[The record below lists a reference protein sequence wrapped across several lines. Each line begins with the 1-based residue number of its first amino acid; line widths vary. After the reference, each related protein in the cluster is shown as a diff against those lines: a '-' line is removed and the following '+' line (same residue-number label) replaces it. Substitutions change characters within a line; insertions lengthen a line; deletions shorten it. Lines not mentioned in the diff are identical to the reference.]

1 MADSRPDAVHAAGSR
16 ILSAVICHG
25 YAHDA
30 EGKHTKF
37 CNFPGGCMG
46 YDDILAKGIDG
57 ALERQGAEKYKGHHG
72 SHREAG
78 GVEFFDLFSGRCV

>member
-1 MADSRPDAVHAAGSR
+1 
-16 ILSAVICHG
+16 
-25 YAHDA
+25 
-30 EGKHTKF
+30 
-37 CNFPGGCMG
+37 MG

-78 GVEFFDLFSGRCV
+78 GVEFLTCSPDILKSSRAEAEDPVSAEHIDQA